1 MINLKLK
8 TRSIAMALTLLSV
21 ALTGCVG
28 TEESTESPEHPDNN
42 GELGEWGVYYTAS
55 ISDLPDCTDEHSGK
69 LYYIGEDS
77 GFVTCSEGIWEE
89 ISLAGEQGPQ
99 GPAGADGADGQD
111 GADGA
116 QGPQGPAGA
125 DGADGADGTS
135 FTVQGTVEDR
145 TELGDVYI
153 GDIGDA
159 FLVNSTSHIFVW
171 DGGSWIDLGSIS
183 GPQGPAGADGADGA
197 QGPQGPAGADGSDG
211 ADGAQGPQGPQGPA
225 GADGSD
231 GADGA
236 DGAQGPQG
244 PAGSMPVVMEMTVT
258 VSSMKYFVDGIQQ
271 GTLTL
276 YRGFTYN
283 FDLSSVPS
291 FHPFKLGTSANGNQY
306 TSGVATNGNIMS
318 FTVPL
323 DAPNTLYYYCQNH
336 SNMGGTITIDSLGSV
351 S

>member
-21 ALTGCVG
+21 ALTGCMG

-55 ISDLPDCTDEHSGK
+55 ISNLPDCTDEHSGK

-116 QGPQGPAGA
+116 RGPQGPAGA

-183 GPQGPAGADGADGA
+183 
-197 QGPQGPAGADGSDG
+197 
-211 ADGAQGPQGPQGPA
+211 GPQGPA

-306 TSGVATNGNIMS
+306 TSGVSTSGNIMS

-336 SNMGGTITIDSLGSV
+336 SNMGGTITINSLGSV

>member
-1 MINLKLK
+1 MRNLKLK

-21 ALTGCVG
+21 ALTGCMG
-28 TEESTESPEHPDNN
+28 TEGSTEPPEQPDNN

-99 GPAGADGADGQD
+99 GPAGVDGADGQD

-145 TELGDVYI
+145 AELGDVYI

-183 GPQGPAGADGADGA
+183 GPQGPAGT
-197 QGPQGPAGADGSDG
+197 
-211 ADGAQGPQGPQGPA
+211 DGAQGPQGPQGPSGA
-225 GADGSD
+225 DGADGADGSD

-244 PAGSMPVVMEMTVT
+244 PAGSMPVVMEMTIT

-336 SNMGGTITIDSLGSV
+336 SNMGGTIIIDSLGSV

>member
-28 TEESTESPEHPDNN
+28 TEESTESPEHPENN

-89 ISLAGEQGPQ
+89 ISLAGE
-99 GPAGADGADGQD
+99 
-111 GADGA
+111 

-197 QGPQGPAGADGSDG
+197 
-211 ADGAQGPQGPQGPA
+211 QGPQGPA

-336 SNMGGTITIDSLGSV
+336 SNMGGTIIIDSLGSV

>member
-116 QGPQGPAGA
+116 
-125 DGADGADGTS
+125 
-135 FTVQGTVEDR
+135 
-145 TELGDVYI
+145 
-153 GDIGDA
+153 
-159 FLVNSTSHIFVW
+159 
-171 DGGSWIDLGSIS
+171 
-183 GPQGPAGADGADGA
+183 
-197 QGPQGPAGADGSDG
+197 
-211 ADGAQGPQGPQGPA
+211 QGPQGPA

>member
-21 ALTGCVG
+21 ALTGCMG
-28 TEESTESPEHPDNN
+28 TEESTESPGNPDNN

-183 GPQGPAGADGADGA
+183 GPQGPAGTD
-197 QGPQGPAGADGSDG
+197 
-211 ADGAQGPQGPQGPA
+211 GPQGPQGP
-225 GADGSD
+225 
-231 GADGA
+231 
-236 DGAQGPQG
+236 Q
-244 PAGSMPVVMEMTVT
+244 
-258 VSSMKYFVDGIQQ
+258 
-271 GTLTL
+271 
-276 YRGFTYN
+276 
-283 FDLSSVPS
+283 LSLI
-291 FHPFKLGTSANGNQY
+291 H
-306 TSGVATNGNIMS
+306 I
-318 FTVPL
+318 
-323 DAPNTLYYYCQNH
+323 
-336 SNMGGTITIDSLGSV
+336 
-351 S
+351 

>member
-1 MINLKLK
+1 MNDTKFQIL
-8 TRSIAMALTLLSV
+8 TIPIALALLSV
-21 ALTGCVG
+21 PLMGCIG
-28 TEESTESPEHPDNN
+28 SGNEEDVMVQNDQA
-42 GELGEWGVYYTAS
+42 GDLDDWGVYYS
-55 ISDLPDCTDEHSGK
+55 ENMEGLPECEDMYTGK
-69 LYYIGEDS
+69 LY
-77 GFVTCSEGIWEE
+77 FVSEGSEFLTCYGGLWT
-89 ISLAGEQGPQ
+89 SVSFAGEQGPQGPEGPRGADGSDGADGAQGPQGPQ
-99 GPAGADGADGQD
+99 GPAGADGSDGAD

-125 DGADGADGTS
+125 DGADGA
-135 FTVQGTVEDR
+135 
-145 TELGDVYI
+145 
-153 GDIGDA
+153 
-159 FLVNSTSHIFVW
+159 
-171 DGGSWIDLGSIS
+171 
-183 GPQGPAGADGADGA
+183 
-197 QGPQGPAGADGSDG
+197 
-211 ADGAQGPQGPQGPA
+211 QGPQGPA

-336 SNMGGTITIDSLGSV
+336 SNMGGTITVNSLGSV

>member
-21 ALTGCVG
+21 ALTGCMG

-183 GPQGPAGADGADGA
+183 GPQGPAGADG
-197 QGPQGPAGADGSDG
+197 
-211 ADGAQGPQGPQGPA
+211 
-225 GADGSD
+225 SD